1 MLNESLNYSQ
11 EQIEL
16 NQKVQEYIKKYLS
29 FVILLNVP
37 FISFFS
43 WIFYRKKKYN
53 YAEHLVINA
62 YGYSLVSMFGIISI
76 MIEVFLGNPAISM
89 AISLILNVGLMA
101 YVFMQ
106 TFKDNYFLSL
116 LKFLISFIMSYI
128 LAIILISI
136 LMMTVIILKKMLG

>member
-1 MLNESLNYSQ
+1 MLIWATINTLLVIGLGTYDEQTQMLNERLNYSQ

-89 AISLILNVGLMA
+89 AIRLILNVGLMA
-101 YVFMQ
+101 YIFMQ
-106 TFKDNYFLSL
+106 TF
-116 LKFLISFIMSYI
+116 
-128 LAIILISI
+128 
-136 LMMTVIILKKMLG
+136 